1 MTQVTIDN
9 QAVSEQISAGGSF
22 TVASGEVLKVTIIGQ
37 AEAESVNGSGS
48 SSSETACSINGVKIA
63 SSESSASAFNNTDQA
78 NANASA
84 ATTFPFET
92 VVTGGDTISASGGGL
107 HIGGFVVNS

>member
-1 MTQVTIDN
+1 MTQVTIEN

-22 TVASGEVLKVTIIGQ
+22 TVPTGDVLKVTIIGQ
-37 AEAESVNGSGS
+37 AEAESAGGGGGS
-48 SSSETACSINGVKIA
+48 SAETACSINGVKVA
-63 SSESSASAFNNTDQA
+63 SSESNASASKQNS
-78 NANASA
+78 NASASA

-92 VVTGGDTISASGGGL
+92 VVTGGDTIAASGGGL

>member
-1 MTQVTIDN
+1 MTQVTIEN
-9 QAVSEQISAGGSF
+9 QAVSEQIPAGGSF

-37 AEAESVNGSGS
+37 AEAEAGSGGGGGS
-48 SSSETACSINGVKIA
+48 AETACSINGVKIA
-63 SSESSASAFNNTDQA
+63 SSESSTGASNQSS
-78 NANASA
+78 NASASA

-107 HIGGFVVNS
+107 HMGGFVVNS

>member
-9 QAVSEQISAGGSF
+9 TAVSKQISAGNS
-22 TVASGEVLKVTIIGQ
+22 TSVPSGTTWKVTIVGQ
-37 AEAESVNGSGS
+37 SEAESAAGGGGN
-48 SSSETACSINGVKIA
+48 SSETACEINGVKIA
-63 SSESSASAFNNTDQA
+63 SSKSSTNANGADDNASAT
-78 NANASA
+78 A

-92 VVTGGDTISASGGGL
+92 VVTGGDTISAVGGGL